1 MKNWDDF
8 EKWFSNTNFPKNL
21 ESLREIPVLDNW
33 INQIKQATAATT
45 TNKNEHASKS
55 NYQIREG
62 KEVLEVTFQLP
73 IGYEQEDILLF
84 VREDFV
90 KIEGLPDQHIEL
102 IKLPKLVKSK
112 ECKAKIEEDKLIIRL
127 TKRPR
132 PIKFYRHFI
141 TN

>member
-8 EKWFSNTNFPKNL
+8 EKWFNNANFPKNL
-21 ESLREIPVLDNW
+21 ESLREIPVVDNW
-33 INQIKQATAATT
+33 INQIKQATGTPV
-45 TNKNEHASKS
+45 NKHGQRPKAS
-55 NYQIREG
+55 YQIKEG
-62 KEVLEVTFQLP
+62 KESLEIIYQLP
-73 IGYEQEDILLF
+73 IGYDQDEIILF

-102 IKLPKLVKSK
+102 IKLPKLVKTK
-112 ECKAKIEEDKLIIRL
+112 ECRAKIEEDQLIIRL

-132 PIKFYRHFI
+132 PVKFYRHYI